1 VNRAALAGVAIAV
14 VVTATAS
21 AAQLYRWVDEKGRV
35 EWRDTPPPADA
46 KTIEQRKVIA
56 NTIDS
61 SMPYALQQAIRKY
74 PVTLWSSECGEPC
87 SQATAHLARRG
98 IPYTARDG
106 QKEADA
112 LQKAT
117 GGREVP
123 VLFVGSQ
130 QLKGYLESAWD
141 TALDEAGYPQAPL
154 RGLKSPAAAR

>member
-1 VNRAALAGVAIAV
+1 MKHLALWAFAMVL
-14 VVTATAS
+14 ATAS
-21 AAQLYRWVDEKGRV
+21 LSSAQLYRWVDEKGRV

-46 KTIEQRKVIA
+46 KSVEQRKVIA

-61 SMPYALQQAIRKY
+61 STPYALQQAIRKY
-74 PVTLWSSECGEPC
+74 PVTLWTSECGEPC
-87 SQATAHLARRG
+87 AQATAHLAKRG
-98 IPYTARDG
+98 VPYTARDA

-123 VLFVGSQ
+123 VLFVGTQ

-141 TALDEAGYPQAPL
+141 SVLDEAGYPQAPL
-154 RGLKSPAAAR
+154 RGLKAPGAAR

>member
-1 VNRAALAGVAIAV
+1 MVL
-14 VVTATAS
+14 AS
-21 AAQLYRWVDEKGRV
+21 ASLSGAQLYRWVDEKGRV

-46 KTIEQRKVIA
+46 KSVEQRKVIA

-61 SMPYALQQAIRKY
+61 STPYALQLAIRKY
-74 PVTLWSSECGEPC
+74 PVTLWTSECGEPC
-87 SQATAHLARRG
+87 AQATAHLARRG
-98 IPYTARDG
+98 VPYTARDA

-123 VLFVGSQ
+123 VLFVGAQ

-141 TALDEAGYPQAPL
+141 AALDEAGDPQAPL
-154 RGLKSPAAAR
+154 RGLKSPAAAK